1 MKQQDKEMT
10 VSDVMIKTVEQCLR
24 LDSHATRIYQL
35 LAFNARD
42 ARLQRFWRKIAEQ
55 NEQHVLFWNQLRTWA
70 DNGLFYNLFE
80 SPDKVLDELQKL
92 ELKIKELA
100 GRCEG
105 AHAMEKAFALA
116 FKLEFY
122 LLHPAFETLFQ
133 YYHTL
138 REGAG
143 DMTPYDRHI
152 NTLFEA
158 LYENDLVTL
167 ELELLGETIHR
178 LWQENRKMAV
188 LSYTDELT
196 GILNRRGLFNAMNH
210 LGHLAQRN
218 GNTVGVLMI
227 DIDHFKRVNDAHGHQ
242 KGDEVLKRVSAII
255 KQNIRA
261 SDALGRYGGEEFLV
275 FLTVVEADALSVVGE
290 KIRHSVADRSG
301 GLPQRITISIG
312 GACAKV
318 DKNVDQSIQMLI
330 QMADKNLF
338 QAKRSGR
345 NCVHI

>member
-1 MKQQDKEMT
+1 MA
-10 VSDVMIKTVEQCLR
+10 DVMVPVVEQCLR

-35 LAFNARD
+35 LSFNAQNPKLR
-42 ARLQRFWRKIAEQ
+42 RFWQHIAEQ
-55 NEQHVLFWNQLRTWA
+55 NEQHLLYWNQLRTWA
-70 DNGLFYNLFE
+70 NNGLFCNLFE
-80 SPDKVLDELQKL
+80 TPDKVLDELQHL
-92 ELKIKELA
+92 EVKVKELA

-105 AHAMEKAFALA
+105 AYAMEKAFALA

-133 YYHTL
+133 YFHTL
-138 REGAG
+138 AEDASAIVQ
-143 DMTPYDRHI
+143 YDRHI

-188 LSYTDELT
+188 LSNTDELT
-196 GILNRRGLFNAMNH
+196 GILNRRGLFNVMNH

-218 GNTVGVLMI
+218 NNTVGMLMI
-227 DIDHFKRVNDAHGHQ
+227 DIDHFKNINDAHGHQ
-242 KGDEVLKRVSAII
+242 KGDEVLKRVAATI

-275 FLTVVEADALSVVGE
+275 FLTTVEADALNGVGE
-290 KIRHSVADRSG
+290 KVRRAVANSG
-301 GLPQRITISIG
+301 GGQLPDVTISIG
-312 GACAKV
+312 GACARV
-318 DKNVDQSIQMLI
+318 DKNVDQGIQLLI
-330 QMADKNLF
+330 QMADKKLL
-338 QAKRSGR
+338 QAKHSGR
-345 NCVHI
+345 DCVSI